1 MSSQAYLFIFLSVHL
16 SCLGCLESTIIPFQV
31 QSDIDKL
38 KIDFLDSYYFK
49 CGFVESHLK
58 KEWTFILPKEHK
70 IQVCFKCLA
79 PLKIGSSAWFSQI
92 YRDLRK
98 QIKNSS
104 NSDVAD
110 GGPIFTEKL
119 KSWTE
124 VNERRILFSHIISL
138 YLKMFEN
145 IDTSK
150 THVRNVHE
158 YLLAK
163 KSNLANDYKKIN
175 DIMELAKL
183 PMSDLK
189 IQRKAINELFPLLQ
203 KLDSPTARSE
213 RRRRQNSRG
222 CKC

>member
-1 MSSQAYLFIFLSVHL
+1 MSSQTYLFIFLSVHL
-16 SCLGCLESTIIPFQV
+16 SCLGCLDSTIIPFQV

-38 KIDFLDSYYFK
+38 KIDF
-49 CGFVESHLK
+49 
-58 KEWTFILPKEHK
+58 
-70 IQVCFKCLA
+70 
-79 PLKIGSSAWFSQI
+79 
-92 YRDLRK
+92 
-98 QIKNSS
+98 NSS

-150 THVRNVHE
+150 AHVRNVHE

-189 IQRKAINELFPLLQ
+189 IQRKAINELSPLLQ